1 MKVKVVVLKTFEM
14 EVDDNFAVLDIEN
27 PNHISYPANAELC
40 EKLNKLVLSE
50 ATNRINTAF
59 KIGEVSL
66 AEDNRRTLLM
76 A

>member
-14 EVDDNFAVLDIEN
+14 EVDDKFAVLDTKN
-27 PNHISYPANAELC
+27 PNHISYPANTELC
-40 EKLNKLVLSE
+40 EKLNELALSE
-50 ATNRINTAF
+50 ATNKTNTPF